1 MDTILFTAAWNLL
14 IALPVVDVLRAA
26 RFHLRRHSAVGR
38 LFYAAGVTVLFMLML
53 DTFLF
58 WIDGMPDTERQPL
71 LFITAV
77 LACLF
82 VLSYLDSQE
91 RLLRNDGLTGA
102 GSRMHFECRL
112 SEMLRQNNAEP
123 FGMIYLDVDN
133 FKQIN
138 DRHGHLAGDEALK
151 ELVSV
156 IKSVLRRTD
165 TISRLGGDE
174 FGILICVESQVDLE
188 TVARKIEQALKAY
201 NRTSGKPY
209 EIACSMGMKLFRKS
223 SGLSAEAVLQQVD
236 DLMYHCK
243 KDKKIVDQES

>member
-1 MDTILFTAAWNLL
+1 MDTILFTIIWNCL
-14 IALPVVDVLRAA
+14 IALPVVGVLRAA

-38 LFYAAGVTVLFMLML
+38 LFYVAGFTVLLML
-53 DTFLF
+53 VLETIFF
-58 WIDGMPDTERQPL
+58 GINGNAERQPL
-71 LFITAV
+71 FFITAV

-82 VLSYLDSQE
+82 VLSYLDLQE

-112 SEMLRQNNAEP
+112 SEILRQNNAEP
-123 FGMIYLDVDN
+123 FGIIYLDVDN
-133 FKQIN
+133 FKDIN
-138 DRHGHLAGDEALK
+138 DWYGHLAGDEALK
-151 ELVSV
+151 ALVSV
-156 IKSVLRRTD
+156 VKSVLRRTD

-174 FGILICVESQVDLE
+174 FGILIRVESQADLE

-223 SGLSAEAVLQQVD
+223 SSLSAEAVLQQVD